1 MRRKGSVV
9 LALALVLLGS
19 YLLLSELGIAVPGW
33 GELWPVFPFA
43 GGLVLIGSY
52 VLGDRRDHDRVFFGT
67 LLALGGLAFF
77 FVTLGPLEYSDLG
90 NWWPVL
96 VLIGGVAFVAN
107 WAAARFRDWGALFL
121 AFVAFVVGLVGLAIR
136 LEWLGP
142 DTSKLLPSLWP
153 VLLILGGLMLFLRGL
168 VGRRS

>member
-1 MRRKGSVV
+1 
-9 LALALVLLGS
+9 
-19 YLLLSELGIAVPGW
+19 
-33 GELWPVFPFA
+33 
-43 GGLVLIGSY
+43 
-52 VLGDRRDHDRVFFGT
+52 
-67 LLALGGLAFF
+67 
-77 FVTLGPLEYSDLG
+77 LGPLEYSDLG

-96 VLIGGVAFVAN
+96 ILIGGVAFVAN

-121 AFVAFVVGLVGLAIR
+121 AFVAFVVGLAGLAIK

-153 VLLILGGLMLFLRGL
+153 VLLILGGLMLSLRGL